1 MHNNGNII
9 NATEVDTEE
18 WLEMS
23 TFSFVSF
30 TTIKKKGMNYQQN
43 TQSTQ
48 SLRIILKT
56 EKSDRKEHTLYASN
70 WPCTEEFAI
79 AGMWTPEIQ

>member
-1 MHNNGNII
+1 
-9 NATEVDTEE
+9 
-18 WLEMS
+18 
-23 TFSFVSF
+23 
-30 TTIKKKGMNYQQN
+30 MNYQQN